1 MIRTIEQR
9 LKIPIWL
16 VAFTIMIPT
25 IASILG
31 TSTVTVGV
39 GHMAGAFGSTRDE
52 VNWVVTSYMI
62 THAIMLPISGW
73 LENYFGRRNFLKLI
87 TVIFGIGS
95 LICLMATNLNTLIF
109 GRIIQGIGGG
119 PFMPLSQSILLQV
132 YPKEKHGIAMGIFS
146 IAVMVSAIMGP
157 AIGGYLVDNFC
168 WQALFIINIP
178 ISIFSV
184 VLIHCNVMNNPAR
197 VKVKNPDIVG
207 IISIV
212 LWLFSMQVV
221 LDKGQQY
228 GWFDARW
235 ICWLSGFSLCAFMFF
250 IVWELENKNPITN
263 VRAFTNLNFLIGTI
277 LASFLNVIAY
287 ATLVAL
293 PMFLQSLMGYTA
305 QLGGA
310 SMIARSLACFVA
322 ILIVPKL
329 TTILDSRVLIGTG
342 FLFLG
347 ISTLMMTNISLE
359 YSFSCTILPNIIFGF
374 GLIMAFIPVS
384 AMALSTLPK
393 SSLSSAAGMHSL
405 SKCVTTAITISM
417 TNTLIARL
425 SQAHQVYLVDNLTQF
440 NNIFLY
446 KLSMLTSKF
455 LHYSADNIASIKAN
469 TVLYKQLLV
478 QSKLMSF
485 VDVFAIFALP
495 AFLLIP
501 CVFLLKNKKEEKNS
515 VK

>member
-1 MIRTIEQR
+1 MIRTIEQK

-39 GHMAGAFGSTRDE
+39 PHMAGAFGSTRDE
-52 VNWVVTSYMI
+52 VTWVVTSYMI

-73 LENYFGRRNFLKLI
+73 LENFFGRRKFLKLI

-95 LICLMATNLNTLIF
+95 LICVLSTNLNMLIF
-109 GRIIQGIGGG
+109 GRIVQGIGGG
-119 PFMPLSQSILLQV
+119 PFMPLSQAILLQV

-157 AIGGYLVDNFC
+157 AIGGYLIDNFC

-184 VLIHCNVMNNPAR
+184 VLIHCNVMNNPNR
-197 VKVKNPDIVG
+197 VKVKNPDFIG
-207 IISIV
+207 IIALA

-228 GWFDARW
+228 GWFDTRW
-235 ICWLSGFSLCAFMFF
+235 ICWVSGFSACMCAFFF
-250 IVWELENKNPITN
+250 VWEIEHKNPIAN
-263 VRAFTNLNFLIGTI
+263 VRVFKNLNFLIGTA
-277 LASFLNVIAY
+277 LGSFVNVIAY
-287 ATLVAL
+287 STLSAL
-293 PMFLQSLMGYTA
+293 PSYLQNVMGYTA

-322 ILIVPKL
+322 IVIVSRIMNFIDSKILI
-329 TTILDSRVLIGTG
+329 SCG
-342 FLFLG
+342 FLMLG
-347 ISTLMMTNISLE
+347 CSTLMLTNISLE
-359 YSFSCTILPNIIFGF
+359 YSFVNTIVPNIIFGF

-384 AMALSTLPK
+384 ALALSTLPVK
-393 SSLSSAAGMHSL
+393 DLASGAGMHSL
-405 SKCVTTAITISM
+405 SKCVSTAITISM
-417 TNTLIARL
+417 TNTFIARL
-425 SQAHQVYLVDNLTQF
+425 SQAHQSYLVGNLSQYNSVF
-440 NNIFLY
+440 QY
-446 KLSMLTSKF
+446 KLSLLTAKF
-455 LHYSADNIASIKAN
+455 LHYTVYHVASLKAN
-469 TVLYKQLLV
+469 AVLYKQLLV
-478 QSKLMSF
+478 QSKLMAY

-501 CVFLLKNKKEEKNS
+501 FIFLLKNQKN
-515 VK
+515 

>member
-1 MIRTIEQR
+1 MIRTIEQK

-39 GHMAGAFGSTRDE
+39 PHMAGAFGSTRDE
-52 VNWVVTSYMI
+52 VTWVVTSYMI

-73 LENYFGRRNFLKLI
+73 LENFFGRRKFLKLI

-95 LICLMATNLNTLIF
+95 LICVLSTNLNMLIF
-109 GRIIQGIGGG
+109 GRIVQGIGGG
-119 PFMPLSQSILLQV
+119 PFMPLSQAILLQV

-157 AIGGYLVDNFC
+157 AIGGYLIDNFC

-184 VLIHCNVMNNPAR
+184 VLIHCNVMNNPNR
-197 VKVKNPDIVG
+197 VKVKNPDFIG
-207 IISIV
+207 IIALA

-228 GWFDARW
+228 GWFDASW
-235 ICWLSGFSLCAFMFF
+235 ICWVSGFSACMCAFFF
-250 IVWELENKNPITN
+250 VWEIEHKNPIAN
-263 VRAFTNLNFLIGTI
+263 VRVFKNLNFLIGTA
-277 LASFLNVIAY
+277 LGSFVNVIAY
-287 ATLVAL
+287 STLSAL
-293 PMFLQSLMGYTA
+293 PSYLQNIMGYTA

-322 ILIVPKL
+322 IVIVSRIMNFIDSKILI
-329 TTILDSRVLIGTG
+329 SCG
-342 FLFLG
+342 FLMLG
-347 ISTLMMTNISLE
+347 CSTLMLTNISLE
-359 YSFSCTILPNIIFGF
+359 YSFVNTIVPNIIFGF

-384 AMALSTLPK
+384 ALALSTLPVK
-393 SSLSSAAGMHSL
+393 DLASGAGMHSL
-405 SKCVTTAITISM
+405 SKCVSTAITISM
-417 TNTLIARL
+417 TNTFIARL
-425 SQAHQVYLVDNLTQF
+425 SQAHQSYLVGNLSQYNSVF
-440 NNIFLY
+440 QY
-446 KLSMLTSKF
+446 KLSLLTAKF
-455 LHYSADNIASIKAN
+455 LHYTVYHVASLKAN
-469 TVLYKQLLV
+469 AVLYKQLLV
-478 QSKLMSF
+478 QSKLMAY

-501 CVFLLKNKKEEKNS
+501 FIFLLKNQKN
-515 VK
+515 

>member
-1 MIRTIEQR
+1 MIRTIEQK

-39 GHMAGAFGSTRDE
+39 PHMAGAFGSTRDE
-52 VNWVVTSYMI
+52 VTWVVTSYMI

-73 LENYFGRRNFLKLI
+73 LENFFGRRKFLKLI

-95 LICLMATNLNTLIF
+95 LICVLSTNLNMLIF
-109 GRIIQGIGGG
+109 GRIVQGIGGG
-119 PFMPLSQSILLQV
+119 PFMPLSQAILLQV
-132 YPKEKHGIAMGIFS
+132 YPKEKHGVAMGIFS

-157 AIGGYLVDNFC
+157 AIGGYLIDNFC

-184 VLIHCNVMNNPAR
+184 VLIHCNVMNNPNR
-197 VKVKNPDIVG
+197 VKVKNPDFIG
-207 IISIV
+207 IIALA

-228 GWFDARW
+228 GWFDTRW
-235 ICWLSGFSLCAFMFF
+235 ICWVSGFSACMCAFFF
-250 IVWELENKNPITN
+250 IWEIEHKNPIAN
-263 VRAFTNLNFLIGTI
+263 VRVFKNLNFLIGTA
-277 LASFLNVIAY
+277 LGSFVNVIAY
-287 ATLVAL
+287 STLSAL
-293 PMFLQSLMGYTA
+293 PSYLQNIMGYTA

-322 ILIVPKL
+322 IVIVSRIMNFIDSKILI
-329 TTILDSRVLIGTG
+329 SCG
-342 FLFLG
+342 FLMLG
-347 ISTLMMTNISLE
+347 CSTLMLTNISLE
-359 YSFSCTILPNIIFGF
+359 YSFVNTIVPNIIFGF

-384 AMALSTLPK
+384 ALALSTLPVK
-393 SSLSSAAGMHSL
+393 DLASGAGMHSL
-405 SKCVTTAITISM
+405 SKCVSTAITISM
-417 TNTLIARL
+417 TNTFIARL
-425 SQAHQVYLVDNLTQF
+425 SQAHQSYLVGNLSQYNSVF
-440 NNIFLY
+440 QY
-446 KLSMLTSKF
+446 KLSLLTAKF
-455 LHYSADNIASIKAN
+455 LHYTVYHVASLKAN
-469 TVLYKQLLV
+469 AVLYKQLLV
-478 QSKLMSF
+478 QSKLMAY

-501 CVFLLKNKKEEKNS
+501 FIFLLKNQKN
-515 VK
+515 

>member
-1 MIRTIEQR
+1 MIRTIEQK

-39 GHMAGAFGSTRDE
+39 PHMAGAFGSTRDE
-52 VNWVVTSYMI
+52 VTWVVTSYMI

-73 LENYFGRRNFLKLI
+73 LENFFGRRKFLKLI

-95 LICLMATNLNTLIF
+95 LICVLSTNLNMLIF
-109 GRIIQGIGGG
+109 GRIVQGIGGG
-119 PFMPLSQSILLQV
+119 PFMPLSQAILLQV
-132 YPKEKHGIAMGIFS
+132 YPKEKHGVAMGIFS

-157 AIGGYLVDNFC
+157 AIGGYLIDNFC

-184 VLIHCNVMNNPAR
+184 VLIHCNVMNNPNR
-197 VKVKNPDIVG
+197 VKVKNPDFIG
-207 IISIV
+207 IIALA

-228 GWFDARW
+228 GWFDASW
-235 ICWLSGFSLCAFMFF
+235 ICWVSGFSACMCAFFF
-250 IVWELENKNPITN
+250 VWEIEHKNPIAN
-263 VRAFTNLNFLIGTI
+263 VRVFKNLNFLIGTA
-277 LASFLNVIAY
+277 LGSFVNVIAY
-287 ATLVAL
+287 STLSAL
-293 PMFLQSLMGYTA
+293 PSYLQNIMGYTA

-322 ILIVPKL
+322 IVIVSRIMNFIDSKILI
-329 TTILDSRVLIGTG
+329 SCG
-342 FLFLG
+342 FLMLG
-347 ISTLMMTNISLE
+347 CSTLMLTNISLE
-359 YSFSCTILPNIIFGF
+359 YSFVNTIVPNIIFGF

-384 AMALSTLPK
+384 ALALSTLPVK
-393 SSLSSAAGMHSL
+393 DLASGAGMHSL
-405 SKCVTTAITISM
+405 SKCVSTAITISM
-417 TNTLIARL
+417 TNTFIARL
-425 SQAHQVYLVDNLTQF
+425 SQAHQSYLVGNLSQYNSVF
-440 NNIFLY
+440 QY
-446 KLSMLTSKF
+446 KLSLLTAKF
-455 LHYSADNIASIKAN
+455 LHYTVYHVASLKAN
-469 TVLYKQLLV
+469 AVLYKQLLV
-478 QSKLMSF
+478 QSKLMAY

-501 CVFLLKNKKEEKNS
+501 FIFLLKNQKN
-515 VK
+515 

>member
-1 MIRTIEQR
+1 MIRTIEQK

-39 GHMAGAFGSTRDE
+39 PHMAGAFGSTRDE
-52 VNWVVTSYMI
+52 VTWVVTSYMI

-73 LENYFGRRNFLKLI
+73 LENFFGRRKFLKLI

-95 LICLMATNLNTLIF
+95 LICVLSTNLNMLIF
-109 GRIIQGIGGG
+109 GRIVQGIGGG
-119 PFMPLSQSILLQV
+119 PFMPLSQAILLQV

-157 AIGGYLVDNFC
+157 AIGGYLIDNFC

-184 VLIHCNVMNNPAR
+184 VLIHCNVMNNPNR
-197 VKVKNPDIVG
+197 VKVKNPDFIG
-207 IISIV
+207 IIALA

-228 GWFDARW
+228 GWFDASW
-235 ICWLSGFSLCAFMFF
+235 ICWVSGFSACMCAFFF
-250 IVWELENKNPITN
+250 VWEIEHKNPIAN
-263 VRAFTNLNFLIGTI
+263 VRVFKNLNFLIGTA
-277 LASFLNVIAY
+277 LGSFVNVIAY
-287 ATLVAL
+287 STLSAL
-293 PMFLQSLMGYTA
+293 PSYLQNIMGYTA

-322 ILIVPKL
+322 IVIVSRIMNFIDSKILI
-329 TTILDSRVLIGTG
+329 SCG
-342 FLFLG
+342 FLMLG
-347 ISTLMMTNISLE
+347 CSTLMLTNISLE
-359 YSFSCTILPNIIFGF
+359 YSFVDTIVPNIIFGF

-384 AMALSTLPK
+384 ALALSTLPVK
-393 SSLSSAAGMHSL
+393 DLASGAGMHSL
-405 SKCVTTAITISM
+405 SKCVSTAITISM
-417 TNTLIARL
+417 TNTFIARL
-425 SQAHQVYLVDNLTQF
+425 SQAHQSYLVGNLSQYNSVF
-440 NNIFLY
+440 QY
-446 KLSMLTSKF
+446 KLSLLTAKF
-455 LHYSADNIASIKAN
+455 LHYTVYHVASLKAN
-469 TVLYKQLLV
+469 AVLYKQLLV
-478 QSKLMSF
+478 QSKLMAY

-501 CVFLLKNKKEEKNS
+501 FIFLLKNQKN
-515 VK
+515 

>member
-1 MIRTIEQR
+1 MIRTIEQK

-39 GHMAGAFGSTRDE
+39 PHMAGAFGSTRDE
-52 VNWVVTSYMI
+52 VTWVVTSYMI

-73 LENYFGRRNFLKLI
+73 LENFFGRRKFLKLI

-95 LICLMATNLNTLIF
+95 LICVLSTNLNMLIF
-109 GRIIQGIGGG
+109 GRIVQGIGGG
-119 PFMPLSQSILLQV
+119 PFMPLSQAILLQV
-132 YPKEKHGIAMGIFS
+132 YPKEKHGVAMGIFS

-157 AIGGYLVDNFC
+157 AIGGYLIDNFC

-184 VLIHCNVMNNPAR
+184 VLIHCNVMNNPNR
-197 VKVKNPDIVG
+197 VKVKNPDFIG
-207 IISIV
+207 IIALA

-228 GWFDARW
+228 GWFDTRW
-235 ICWLSGFSLCAFMFF
+235 ICWVSGFSACMCAFFF
-250 IVWELENKNPITN
+250 VWEIEHKNPIAN
-263 VRAFTNLNFLIGTI
+263 VRVFKNLNFLIGTA
-277 LASFLNVIAY
+277 LGSFVNVIAY
-287 ATLVAL
+287 STLSAL
-293 PMFLQSLMGYTA
+293 PSYLQNIMGYTA

-322 ILIVPKL
+322 IVIVSRIMNFIDSKILI
-329 TTILDSRVLIGTG
+329 SCG
-342 FLFLG
+342 FLMLG
-347 ISTLMMTNISLE
+347 CSTLMLTNISLE
-359 YSFSCTILPNIIFGF
+359 YSFVNTIVPNIIFGF

-384 AMALSTLPK
+384 ALALSTLPVK
-393 SSLSSAAGMHSL
+393 DLASGAGMHSL
-405 SKCVTTAITISM
+405 SKCVSTAITISM
-417 TNTLIARL
+417 TNTFIARL
-425 SQAHQVYLVDNLTQF
+425 SQAHQSYLVGNLSQYNSVF
-440 NNIFLY
+440 QY
-446 KLSMLTSKF
+446 KLSLLTAKF
-455 LHYSADNIASIKAN
+455 LHYTVYHVASLKAN
-469 TVLYKQLLV
+469 AVLYKQLLV
-478 QSKLMSF
+478 QSKLMAY

-501 CVFLLKNKKEEKNS
+501 FIFLLKNQKN
-515 VK
+515 

>member
-1 MIRTIEQR
+1 MIRTIEQK

-39 GHMAGAFGSTRDE
+39 PHMAGAFGSTRDE
-52 VNWVVTSYMI
+52 VTWVVTSYMI

-73 LENYFGRRNFLKLI
+73 LENFFGRRKFLKLI

-95 LICLMATNLNTLIF
+95 LICVLSTNLNMLIF
-109 GRIIQGIGGG
+109 GRIVQGIGGG
-119 PFMPLSQSILLQV
+119 PFMPLSQAILLQV
-132 YPKEKHGIAMGIFS
+132 YPKEKHGVAMGIFS

-157 AIGGYLVDNFC
+157 AIGGYLIDNFC

-184 VLIHCNVMNNPAR
+184 VLIHCNVMNNPNR
-197 VKVKNPDIVG
+197 VKVKNPDFIG
-207 IISIV
+207 IIALA

-228 GWFDARW
+228 GWFDTRW
-235 ICWLSGFSLCAFMFF
+235 ICWVSGFSACMCAFFF
-250 IVWELENKNPITN
+250 VWEIEHKNPIAN
-263 VRAFTNLNFLIGTI
+263 VRVFKNLNFLIGTA
-277 LASFLNVIAY
+277 LGSFVNVIAY
-287 ATLVAL
+287 STLSAL
-293 PMFLQSLMGYTA
+293 PSYLQNIMGYTA

-322 ILIVPKL
+322 IVIVSRIMNFIDSKILI
-329 TTILDSRVLIGTG
+329 SCG
-342 FLFLG
+342 FLMLG
-347 ISTLMMTNISLE
+347 CSTLMLTNISLE
-359 YSFSCTILPNIIFGF
+359 YSFIDTIVPNIIFGF

-384 AMALSTLPK
+384 ALALSTLPVK
-393 SSLSSAAGMHSL
+393 DLASGAGMHSL
-405 SKCVTTAITISM
+405 SKCVSTAITISM
-417 TNTLIARL
+417 TNTFIARL
-425 SQAHQVYLVDNLTQF
+425 SQAHQSYLVGNLSQYNSVF
-440 NNIFLY
+440 QY
-446 KLSMLTSKF
+446 KLSLLTAKF
-455 LHYSADNIASIKAN
+455 LHYTVYHVASLKAN
-469 TVLYKQLLV
+469 AVLYKQLLV
-478 QSKLMSF
+478 QSKLMAY

-501 CVFLLKNKKEEKNS
+501 FIFLLKNQKN
-515 VK
+515 

>member
-1 MIRTIEQR
+1 MIRTIEQK

-39 GHMAGAFGSTRDE
+39 PHMAGAFGSTRDE
-52 VNWVVTSYMI
+52 VTWVVTSYMI

-73 LENYFGRRNFLKLI
+73 LENFFGRRKFLKLI

-95 LICLMATNLNTLIF
+95 LICVLSTNLNMLIF
-109 GRIIQGIGGG
+109 GRIVQGVGGG
-119 PFMPLSQSILLQV
+119 PFMPLSQAILLQV

-157 AIGGYLVDNFC
+157 AIGGYLIDNFC

-184 VLIHCNVMNNPAR
+184 VLIHCNVMNNPNR
-197 VKVKNPDIVG
+197 VKVKNPDFIG
-207 IISIV
+207 IIALA

-228 GWFDARW
+228 GWFDASW
-235 ICWLSGFSLCAFMFF
+235 ICWVSGFSACMCAFFF
-250 IVWELENKNPITN
+250 VWEIEHKNPIAN
-263 VRAFTNLNFLIGTI
+263 VRVFKNLNFLIGTA
-277 LASFLNVIAY
+277 LGSFVNVIAY
-287 ATLVAL
+287 STLSAL
-293 PMFLQSLMGYTA
+293 PSYLQNIMGYTA

-322 ILIVPKL
+322 IVIVSRIMNFIDSKILI
-329 TTILDSRVLIGTG
+329 SCG
-342 FLFLG
+342 FLMLG
-347 ISTLMMTNISLE
+347 CSTLMLTNISLE
-359 YSFSCTILPNIIFGF
+359 YSFVNTIVPNIIFGF

-384 AMALSTLPK
+384 ALALSTLPVK
-393 SSLSSAAGMHSL
+393 DLASGAGMHSL
-405 SKCVTTAITISM
+405 SKCVSTAITISM
-417 TNTLIARL
+417 TNTFIARL
-425 SQAHQVYLVDNLTQF
+425 SQAHQSYLVGNLSQYNSVF
-440 NNIFLY
+440 QY
-446 KLSMLTSKF
+446 KLSLLTAKF
-455 LHYSADNIASIKAN
+455 LHYTVYHVASLKAN
-469 TVLYKQLLV
+469 AVLYKQLLI
-478 QSKLMSF
+478 QSKLMAY

-501 CVFLLKNKKEEKNS
+501 FIFLLKNQKN
-515 VK
+515 